1 MGQKKALNGSH
12 LEVFL
17 ALQHNTEHDFDL
29 SISNVFLT
37 FVQLLQEIKK
47 KQKRGYAFKFQIRLK
62 AFLEKFSFENNKLIK
77 IEEWFPS
84 NTYTVLDSIHIRK
97 KINTAIRD
105 IYKRYDSFVQR
116 GSGWVLKK
124 VSKFSVSIMKFKL
137 FQGGCL
143 SALLPRELRKKCCCV
158 SIKNIPKNK
167 CFFYCVAAALY
178 ENTTK
183 KNKYRKSNQHDKIIE
198 LLPFDNME
206 GPVSIREIKYLEK
219 NSCVSVNVYGYD
231 KIPYPYYISEFVKKL
246 YHVDVL
252 LHNNHYYLIRNMS
265 TFASGEKSNRRKCY
279 VCQYC
284 LCYFVKKERY
294 DLHVELCVKGGH
306 QYEFPHKDAAQLN
319 FSNYSNIVPA
329 SFVMYCDL
337 EAMITKEVKVNRGK
351 IQTKSVHVP
360 VAVGAITVCR
370 PKKEFGSLP
379 MIYTGA
385 DCIDVLLQFIQSEV
399 SRVSNILKNVC
410 VPCVMR
416 PEDKYMHKHAKHC
429 FMCRKKFSDFRH
441 LDKVRDHCHLSGKFR
456 ITLCSTCNL
465 TCAKRPPEIHLFFH
479 GLSNYDSHFII
490 QKLYNFSSTEIKII
504 PKNTEKYLSFSVGCV
519 HFKDSYQFLSES
531 LAILVQNLM
540 DKGPDHFVYVN
551 KFIKDN
557 EQRELM
563 KQKGIFPYN
572 YMKDVRV
579 LRKKHLPKKEEF
591 FNDLTCQHI
600 TKDEYNFVQKVWD
613 RFSCKTFQDYM
624 EIYLLADCLLLCDV
638 FENFRSNCLQQYNID
653 PCYYFS
659 APHFTFDAFLRHS
672 SLTLE
677 LLSDIN
683 QYLFIIKGIRGGM
696 SMVSKR
702 HAVANNKYVEGYN
715 SSKSSSFILYLD
727 ANNLYGRAMQEYLP
741 WKNFEW
747 MSPHQLNYDF
757 IKRLEPEGEVGCII
771 QCSLE
776 YPVALH
782 DHHSDY
788 PLAPIKKSI
797 PYGMLSPVARM
808 ICDKH
813 KLKRTTNVEKL
824 LATVEDKDFYIL
836 HYRNLQLYVS
846 LGLRVKKV
854 HAGII
859 FKQGPI
865 MKSYIDFN
873 SEKRAQAT
881 NKFDT
886 DFYKLLSNSLYGK
899 TIENP
904 EKRSKVQLCSESSTY
919 ENYVGK
925 PNFKNAKRIN
935 SKLVGVEMKYSSIK
949 INKPFYIGMSIL
961 DLSKWHM
968 YNFHYNVMKAIFGDR
983 VHLLYT
989 DTDSFIYEISSAD
1002 VYEELRP
1009 HARDYFDFSN
1019 YPENHMLKNSC
1030 NKKVP
1035 GKFKDE
1041 SASKCITEFVGLRSK
1056 MYSFMFVGKKD
1067 VSKAEV
1073 RVAKGVQKS
1082 VIFNDLRFSTY
1093 LNCLWNDEVKEHNF
1107 KTIRSMK
1114 HSVATYTQSKITL
1127 CPFEDKRYLLDAINS
1142 VPYGHYVLGC

>member
-47 KQKRGYAFKFQIRLK
+47 KQKRGYASKFQIRLK

-77 IEEWFPS
+77 IEVWFPS

-143 SALLPRELRKKCCCV
+143 SALLPRELRKKRCCV
-158 SIKNIPKNK
+158 SIKNIPKNQ
-167 CFFYCVAAALY
+167 CFFYCVAAALC

-294 DLHVELCVKGGH
+294 DL
-306 QYEFPHKDAAQLN
+306 
-319 FSNYSNIVPA
+319 SNIVPA

-385 DCIDVLLQFIQSEV
+385 DCIDMLLQFIQSEV
-399 SRVSNILKNVC
+399 SRVNNILKNVC

-456 ITLCSTCNL
+456 YTLCSTCNL
-465 TCAKRPPEIHLFFH
+465 TRAKRPPEIHLFFH

-490 QKLYNFSSTEIKII
+490 QKLYNFSSTQIKII

-531 LAILVQNLM
+531 LAVLVQNLM

-557 EQRELM
+557 EQRELL

-600 TKDEYNFVQKVWD
+600 TKDEYDFAQKVWD

-741 WKNFEW
+741 WKHFEW

-757 IKRLEPEGEVGCII
+757 IKRLEPEGEVRCII

-782 DHHSDY
+782 DYHSDY

-846 LGLRVKKV
+846 LGLRVKKI

-865 MKSYIDFN
+865 MKSYVDFN
-873 SEKRAQAT
+873 SEKRTQAT

-904 EKRSKVQLCSESSTY
+904 EKRSKVKLCSESSMY

-1009 HARDYFDFSN
+1009 HARDYFDFTN

-1056 MYSFMFVGKKD
+1056 MYSFMFDDKKD

>member
-1 MGQKKALNGSH
+1 MSLRSPQDCGG
-12 LEVFL
+12 
-17 ALQHNTEHDFDL
+17 T
-29 SISNVFLT
+29 T
-37 FVQLLQEIKK
+37 
-47 KQKRGYAFKFQIRLK
+47 
-62 AFLEKFSFENNKLIK
+62 
-77 IEEWFPS
+77 
-84 NTYTVLDSIHIRK
+84 HIRK

-124 VSKFSVSIMKFKL
+124 MSKFSVSIMKFNL

-143 SALLPRELRKKCCCV
+143 SALLPRELRKKRCCV
-158 SIKNIPKNK
+158 SIKNIPENK
-167 CFFYCVAAALY
+167 CFFYCVAAALC

-306 QYEFPHKDAAQLN
+306 QYEFPHKDAAQLH

-329 SFVMYCDL
+329 SFIMYCNL

-379 MIYTGA
+379 VIYTGA
-385 DCIDVLLQFIQSEV
+385 DCIDMLLQFIQSEV

-429 FMCRKKFSDFRH
+429 FMCCKKFSDFCH

-456 ITLCSTCNL
+456 YTLCSSCNL
-465 TCAKRPPEIHLFFH
+465 TRAKRPPEIHLFFH

-551 KFIKDN
+551 KFIKDD
-557 EQRELM
+557 EQRELL

-600 TKDEYNFVQKVWD
+600 TKDEYDFAQKVWD

-782 DHHSDY
+782 DYHSDY

-824 LATVEDKDFYIL
+824 LATVEDKYFYIL

-846 LGLRVKKV
+846 LGLRVKKI

-865 MKSYIDFN
+865 MKSYVDFN

-904 EKRSKVQLCSESSTY
+904 EKRSKVKLCSESSTY
-919 ENYVGK
+919 ENYIGK

-983 VHLLYT
+983 VHLLYM

-1056 MYSFMFVGKKD
+1056 MYSFMFDDKKD

-1093 LNCLWNDEVKEHNF
+1093 LNYLWNDKVKEHNF
-1107 KTIRSMK
+1107 KTIHSMK

-1127 CPFEDKRYLLDAINS
+1127 CPFEDKR
-1142 VPYGHYVLGC
+1142 

>member
-1 MGQKKALNGSH
+1 MLRGL
-12 LEVFL
+12 LR
-17 ALQHNTEHDFDL
+17 
-29 SISNVFLT
+29 SIF
-37 FVQLLQEIKK
+37 
-47 KQKRGYAFKFQIRLK
+47 
-62 AFLEKFSFENNKLIK
+62 
-77 IEEWFPS
+77 
-84 NTYTVLDSIHIRK
+84 
-97 KINTAIRD
+97 
-105 IYKRYDSFVQR
+105 
-116 GSGWVLKK
+116 
-124 VSKFSVSIMKFKL
+124 
-137 FQGGCL
+137 
-143 SALLPRELRKKCCCV
+143 
-158 SIKNIPKNK
+158 
-167 CFFYCVAAALY
+167 
-178 ENTTK
+178 
-183 KNKYRKSNQHDKIIE
+183 
-198 LLPFDNME
+198 
-206 GPVSIREIKYLEK
+206 
-219 NSCVSVNVYGYD
+219 
-231 KIPYPYYISEFVKKL
+231 
-246 YHVDVL
+246 
-252 LHNNHYYLIRNMS
+252 
-265 TFASGEKSNRRKCY
+265 
-279 VCQYC
+279 
-284 LCYFVKKERY
+284 
-294 DLHVELCVKGGH
+294 
-306 QYEFPHKDAAQLN
+306 
-319 FSNYSNIVPA
+319 
-329 SFVMYCDL
+329 
-337 EAMITKEVKVNRGK
+337 
-351 IQTKSVHVP
+351 
-360 VAVGAITVCR
+360 
-370 PKKEFGSLP
+370 
-379 MIYTGA
+379 
-385 DCIDVLLQFIQSEV
+385 
-399 SRVSNILKNVC
+399 
-410 VPCVMR
+410 
-416 PEDKYMHKHAKHC
+416 
-429 FMCRKKFSDFRH
+429 
-441 LDKVRDHCHLSGKFR
+441 
-456 ITLCSTCNL
+456 
-465 TCAKRPPEIHLFFH
+465 FFH

-531 LAILVQNLM
+531 LPILVQNLM
-540 DKGPDHFVYVN
+540 DKWPDHFVYVN
-551 KFIKDN
+551 KFIKDD
-557 EQRELM
+557 EQRELL

-600 TKDEYNFVQKVWD
+600 TKDEYDFAQKVWD

-727 ANNLYGRAMQEYLP
+727 ANNLHGRAMQEYLP

-757 IKRLEPEGEVGCII
+757 IKWLKPEGEVGCII

-782 DHHSDY
+782 NYHSDY
-788 PLAPIKKSI
+788 PLAPVKKSV

-846 LGLRVKKV
+846 LGLRVKKI

-859 FKQGPI
+859 FKQEPI
-865 MKSYIDFN
+865 MKSYVDFN
-873 SEKRAQAT
+873 SEKRAQAK

-904 EKRSKVQLCSESSTY
+904 EKQSKVKLCSESSTY

-968 YNFHYNVMKAIFGDR
+968 YNFYYNVMKAIFGDR

-989 DTDSFIYEISSAD
+989 DTDSFIYKISSAD
-1002 VYEELRP
+1002 LYEELRP

-1019 YPENHMLKNSC
+1019 YPENHLLKNSC

-1056 MYSFMFVGKKD
+1056 MYSFMFDDKKD

-1073 RVAKGVQKS
+1073 RVAKGVQIS
-1082 VIFNDLRFSTY
+1082 VIFNDLRFFTY

-1114 HSVATYTQSKITL
+1114 HSMATYTQSKITL

-1142 VPYGHYVLGC
+1142 LPYGHYVLGC

>member
-1 MGQKKALNGSH
+1 MRQKKALNGSH

-17 ALQHNTEHDFDL
+17 APQHNTEHDFDL

-77 IEEWFPS
+77 IEAWFPS

-143 SALLPRELRKKCCCV
+143 STLLPRELRKKRCCV

-167 CFFYCVAAALY
+167 CFFYCVAAALC

-183 KNKYRKSNQHDKIIE
+183 KNKYRKSNQHDRIIE

-429 FMCRKKFSDFRH
+429 FMCRKKFSDFHH

-456 ITLCSTCNL
+456 YTLCSTCNL
-465 TCAKRPPEIHLFFH
+465 TRAKRPPEIHLFFH

-531 LAILVQNLM
+531 LAVLVQNLM

-551 KFIKDN
+551 KFIKDD
-557 EQRELM
+557 EQRELL

-600 TKDEYNFVQKVWD
+600 TKDEYDFAQKVWD

-747 MSPHQLNYDF
+747 MSPQQLNYDF

-782 DHHSDY
+782 DYHSDY

-846 LGLRVKKV
+846 LGLRVKKI

-865 MKSYIDFN
+865 MKSYVDFN

-904 EKRSKVQLCSESSTY
+904 EKRSKVKLCSESSTY

-1056 MYSFMFVGKKD
+1056 MYSFMFDDKKD

>member
-17 ALQHNTEHDFDL
+17 APQHNTEHDFDL

-77 IEEWFPS
+77 IEAWFPS
-84 NTYTVLDSIHIRK
+84 NTYTVVDSIHIRK

-143 SALLPRELRKKCCCV
+143 SALLPRELCKKCCCV

-167 CFFYCVAAALY
+167 CFFYCVVAALC
-178 ENTTK
+178 ENTK
-183 KNKYRKSNQHDKIIE
+183 KNKYRKSKQHDKIIE

-206 GPVSIREIKYLEK
+206 GPISIREIKYLEK

-265 TFASGEKSNRRKCY
+265 MFASGEKSNRRKCY
-279 VCQYC
+279 VCQFC

-329 SFVMYCDL
+329 SFVTYCDL

-360 VAVGAITVCR
+360 IAVGAITVCR

-385 DCIDVLLQFIQSEV
+385 DCIDVLLQFIQSKV

-410 VPCVMR
+410 VPCIMR

-429 FMCRKKFSDFRH
+429 FMCRKKFSNFCH
-441 LDKVRDHCHLSGKFR
+441 LDKVRDHCHLSGNFR
-456 ITLCSTCNL
+456 YTLCSTCNL

-504 PKNTEKYLSFSVGCV
+504 PKNTEKYLSFSVGCI
-519 HFKDSYQFLSES
+519 HFKDSYQFLLES
-531 LAILVQNLM
+531 LAILVQDLM
-540 DKGPDHFVYVN
+540 DKRPDHFVYVN
-551 KFIKDN
+551 RFIKDD
-557 EQRELM
+557 EQRELL

-579 LRKKHLPKKEEF
+579 LRKKHLPKKEGF

-600 TKDEYNFVQKVWD
+600 TKDEYDFAQKVWD

-702 HAVANNKYVEGYN
+702 HAVTNNKYVEGYN
-715 SSKSSSFILYLD
+715 SLKSSSFILYLD

-757 IKRLEPEGEVGCII
+757 IKWLKPEGEVGCII

-782 DHHSDY
+782 NYHSDY
-788 PLAPIKKSI
+788 PLAPLKKSV

-846 LGLRVKKV
+846 LGLRVKKI

-865 MKSYIDFN
+865 MKSYVDFN

-904 EKRSKVQLCSESSTY
+904 EKRSKVKLCSESSTY
-919 ENYVGK
+919 ENYIGK

-968 YNFHYNVMKAIFGDR
+968 YNFHYNVMKAIFSDR

-1019 YPENHMLKNSC
+1019 YQESHMLKN
-1030 NKKVP
+1030 
-1035 GKFKDE
+1035 E

-1056 MYSFMFVGKKD
+1056 MHSFMFDDKKD

-1142 VPYGHYVLGC
+1142 LPYGHYVLGC

>member
-1 MGQKKALNGSH
+1 MVSQQYLYCARFYTYKK
-12 LEVFL
+12 E
-17 ALQHNTEHDFDL
+17 D
-29 SISNVFLT
+29 
-37 FVQLLQEIKK
+37 K
-47 KQKRGYAFKFQIRLK
+47 
-62 AFLEKFSFENNKLIK
+62 
-77 IEEWFPS
+77 
-84 NTYTVLDSIHIRK
+84 
-97 KINTAIRD
+97 NTAIRD

-143 SALLPRELRKKCCCV
+143 STLLPRELRKKRCCV

-167 CFFYCVAAALY
+167 CFFYCVAATLC

-198 LLPFDNME
+198 LLPFDDME

-399 SRVSNILKNVC
+399 SRVSNILKNVY

-456 ITLCSTCNL
+456 YTLCSTCNL
-465 TCAKRPPEIHLFFH
+465 TRAKRPPEIHLFFH

-531 LAILVQNLM
+531 LAVLVQNLM
-540 DKGPDHFVYVN
+540 DKGPDHFVYIN
-551 KFIKDN
+551 KFIKDD
-557 EQRELM
+557 EQRELL

-600 TKDEYNFVQKVWD
+600 TKDEYDFAQKVWD

-702 HAVANNKYVEGYN
+702 HAVTNNKYVEGYN

-782 DHHSDY
+782 DYHSDY

-846 LGLRVKKV
+846 LGLRVKKI

-904 EKRSKVQLCSESSTY
+904 EKQSKVKLCSESSMY

-935 SKLVGVEMKYSSIK
+935 NKLVGVEMKYSSIK

-983 VHLLYT
+983 VHLLYM

-1056 MYSFMFVGKKD
+1056 MYSFMFDDKKD

-1093 LNCLWNDEVKEHNF
+1093 LNCLWNGEVKEHNF

-1142 VPYGHYVLGC
+1142 VPYSHYVLGC